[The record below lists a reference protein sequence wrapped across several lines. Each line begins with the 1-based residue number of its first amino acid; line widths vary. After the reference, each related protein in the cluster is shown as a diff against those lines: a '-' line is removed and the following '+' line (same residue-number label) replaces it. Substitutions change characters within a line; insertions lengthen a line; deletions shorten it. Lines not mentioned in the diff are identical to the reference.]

1 MAEKTFE
8 KCLQN
13 ILTDIK
19 KRAAVN
25 YGDKNSVRRYNAAY
39 ERLSSNFSQVDQM
52 YPQRIR
58 ELMDYLDHEDFHV
71 SKTFA
76 LFIVKMQNA
85 KYEQKKAALDTLQ
98 QLLSDPHIPNLN
110 RLMLSKVIPDLE
122 KVIYPQN
129 NQ

>member
-39 ERLSSNFSQVDQM
+39 ERLSSNFVQVDQM
-52 YPQRIR
+52 YPQRIH
-58 ELMDYLDHEDFHV
+58 ELMDYLDHKDFHV
-71 SKTFA
+71 SETFA

-98 QLLSDPHIPNLN
+98 QLLSDSHVPNLN
-110 RLMLSKVIPDLE
+110 RFMLSKIIPGLE